1 MSTVRSVRGIWTVE
15 IRNNQYDITASQ
27 GQSLCVE
34 LLISDSDGDIFNI
47 KDYAVRGYLKQNYS
61 DSTPIKILNVYKMC
75 CSSSSESS
83 SSVSIGVV
91 GTACNAATVTKVAVY
106 LSQTET
112 ETLPTNEY
120 VYGIEAVTAGGV
132 IIKLLRGY
140 FLVLPETT
148 DVFSGIITVGQEE
161 ASSSSSMGSS
171 SSSSSLVYV
180 PDFIAY
186 KADNPD
192 NSDEYIFIAEVP
204 TDEALSRGIEYWQI
218 ILEVNG
224 GTGLNEFSE
233 FETVYNSQS
242 ANRVPLGYQMIYP
255 VGGGTYRFIDKE
267 SYVSFGQIKTVFDIP
282 VHKSLFVKGRV
293 FLKAFTSYGQFG
305 FISKP
310 ID

>member
-1 MSTVRSVRGIWTVE
+1 MGTVE
-15 IRNNQYDITASQ
+15 RRNNQYDITVSQ

-61 DSTPIKILNVYKMC
+61 DSTPIEILNVYKMC
-75 CSSSSESS
+75 CVASSSSSSSVSS
-83 SSVSIGVV
+83 SSVSIGVTGAV
-91 GTACNAATVTKVAVY
+91 CNAATVTKVAVY

-112 ETLPTNEY
+112 EALPTNEY
-120 VYGIEAVTAGGV
+120 VYDIEAVTAGGV

-148 DVFSGIITVGQEE
+148 DVFSGVTTVDQEE
-161 ASSSSSMGSS
+161 ASSSSMGSS

-192 NSDEYIFIAEVP
+192 NSDEHIFIVEVP
-204 TDEALSRGIEYWQI
+204 TEEALSRGIEYWQV

-267 SYVSFGQIKTVFDIP
+267 SYVSFGEIKTVFDIP
-282 VHKSLFVKGRV
+282 IHKSLFVNARV
-293 FLKAFTSYGQFG
+293 LLKAFTSYGQFG
-305 FISKP
+305 FVSKP